1 MYKNDSK
8 IDISI
13 LCSIYRPPHILHPLG
28 IGNKFIS
35 ASNYVTHLGV
45 IFDRHIMMD
54 KRRSTI
60 AKSSFYSL
68 RDMYKVRCC
77 LTKETCEMM
86 VHDFIT
92 T

>member
-8 IDISI
+8 TDISI
-13 LCSIYRPPHILHPLG
+13 LFSIFKPAHILHSLG
-28 IGNKFIS
+28 IGDKYIS
-35 ASNYVTHLGV
+35 ASNSVTHLGV

-60 AKSSFYSL
+60 AKSS
-68 RDMYKVRCC
+68 YKVRCC
-77 LTKETCEMM
+77 LSKETSEMM
-86 VHDFIT
+86 VHAFIT